1 MNGVRR
7 ALAFTFAQKYLLT
20 AIHLVSTMVLA
31 RLLAPSEIGVFAVG
45 NAVVS
50 MTEVFRDFGVGTYL
64 IQTRQITR
72 VKIRTAFTITLILSV
87 LVSGLLVVLSG
98 EIAAFYREPG
108 VQEMLYIAAANF
120 LIVPFAATVM
130 SLLRRDMAFG
140 AIARI
145 NLVATLSYGVTVNG
159 LAALGFGYMSLAWA
173 MLVSSA
179 IGALAAILHRPDLR
193 MFCPGLGDWRKILSF
208 GSFSS
213 ATAVLNGLY
222 SNLPQ
227 LILGRIL
234 DFAAVGLYSRA
245 VMLSQLFD
253 RLVLD
258 AVNPVVLP
266 AFATAVRSGDALKTP
281 YLCALEYIT
290 ALQWPFLLCL
300 ALLADPIV
308 ELLLGHQWLAV
319 APLVRIIALASLC
332 LFPAFLT
339 YPLLVA
345 VGRVRDTLTMSLIT
359 VPVSL
364 ALLFAASFFGLE
376 AVAASLFLAAPLQ
389 VYVALAFVRRQAR
402 FSWYELVAAVQK
414 SALVALGAA
423 AAPAAVVVLAGF
435 RLDLSILEAAIAGVG
450 AFLGWLATL
459 SITRHP
465 LFGEISRGTHGVRA
479 AALERV
485 PTRLR
490 WGSAA
495 YRAATDE

>member
-1 MNGVRR
+1 MIGIRR
-7 ALAFTFAQKYLLT
+7 ALAFTFAQKYVLT
-20 AIHLVSTMVLA
+20 AIHLVSTIVLA
-31 RLLAPSEIGVFAVG
+31 RLLAPNEIGVFAVG

-64 IQTRQITR
+64 IQSRQITLAR
-72 VKIRTAFTITLILSV
+72 IRTAFTVTLLLSI
-87 LVSGLLVVLSG
+87 LVSAALLVLSG
-98 EIAAFYREPG
+98 EIAGFYREAG
-108 VQEMLYIAAANF
+108 VRDVLYVAAANF

-145 NLVATLSYGVTVNG
+145 NFVATLSYGITVNG

-173 MLVSSA
+173 MLLSSA
-179 IGALAAILHRPDLR
+179 VGTVAAVLHRPDLR
-193 MFCPGLGDWRKILSF
+193 MFRPGLSDWRQILSF

-258 AVNPVVLP
+258 GVNPVVLP
-266 AFATAVRSGDALKTP
+266 AFATTVRSGDELKTP
-281 YLCALEYIT
+281 YLRAVEYVT

-308 ELLLGHQWLAV
+308 GLLLGPQWQAV

-359 VPVSL
+359 VPASL
-364 ALLFAASFFGLE
+364 VLLFAASFFGLE
-376 AVAASLFLAAPLQ
+376 AVAASLFIAAPLQ
-389 VYVALAFVRRQAR
+389 VYVALAFVRRQVR
-402 FSWYELVAAVQK
+402 FAWGELALAVRK
-414 SALVALGAA
+414 SAVVALAA
-423 AAPAAVVVLAGF
+423 TAVPAAMVVLAGF
-435 RLDLSILEAAIAGVG
+435 RFDLSFPEAAIAGVG
-450 AFLGWLATL
+450 AILGWLAGL
-459 SITRHP
+459 AITGHP
-465 LFGEISRGTHGVRA
+465 LAGEISSAIHGIRA
-479 AALERV
+479 SGLERLRV
-485 PTRLR
+485 RLR
-490 WGSAA
+490 PQV
-495 YRAATDE
+495 